1 MAVFVGDNTRI
12 KVAIPI
18 RIWRCP
24 KEHLHPGAG
33 AIGGGSK
40 IGIVRTTTIL
50 GFGLHRV
57 VAKAATAVVVHL
69 KVATGFIKAV
79 AIQQV
84 VGDVVPVEQIG
95 HGRRTI
101 GRGGL
106 GQVKGK
112 QEIKTCATVRARTR
126 IGGVAGIRVGVGVNV
141 IAFGGGK
148 FGPRRTVGIMP
159 AKGRGS
165 VIGRL
170 IDSGTAVGGRSGH
183 RVNGAFDRLGVDLIA
198 TAISHAIGGKR
209 NGRGNEGGACI
220 AQGNI
225 SGVVADC
232 PVDLRQNTA
241 CRGIHRH
248 LPPVAGVNPLNDG
261 FPCQNQFAVF
271 AHHIDQF
278 GGDGIAGN
286 APIAQDLALVCPPKV
301 LLTGEVFAKGPIEFL
316 GGRVERFGGR

>member
-1 MAVFVGDNTRI
+1 M
-12 KVAIPI
+12 
-18 RIWRCP
+18 
-24 KEHLHPGAG
+24 
-33 AIGGGSK
+33 
-40 IGIVRTTTIL
+40 

-69 KVATGFIKAV
+69 EVAAGFIKAV

-95 HGRRTI
+95 HGRRAI
-101 GRGGL
+101 GGRDL
-106 GQVKGK
+106 GQVKGE
-112 QEIKTCATVRARTR
+112 QETETCAAIGAGTP
-126 IGGVAGIRVGVGVNV
+126 IGGVVGIRVGVGVNV
-141 IAFGGGK
+141 VAFGGGK
-148 FGPRRTVGIMP
+148 FRPRRAIGIVP
-159 AKGRGS
+159 AKGGGCG
-165 VIGRL
+165 IGRL
-170 IDSGTAVGGRSGH
+170 NHKVTAVGGRSGH
-183 RVNGAFDRLGVDLIA
+183 RVDGAFDRLGIDLIA

-209 NGRGNEGGACI
+209 NGRGNEGGARI